1 MFGDVGLKKLHSCD
15 LSLKI
20 KTVLKK
26 TQCLIVMPTRYKNTV
41 TTILGLDKIWVL
53 LGLPASVLHIFLYK
67 QVKL

>member
-41 TTILGLDKIWVL
+41 TTILGLDK
-53 LGLPASVLHIFLYK
+53 ASLESM
-67 QVKL
+67 